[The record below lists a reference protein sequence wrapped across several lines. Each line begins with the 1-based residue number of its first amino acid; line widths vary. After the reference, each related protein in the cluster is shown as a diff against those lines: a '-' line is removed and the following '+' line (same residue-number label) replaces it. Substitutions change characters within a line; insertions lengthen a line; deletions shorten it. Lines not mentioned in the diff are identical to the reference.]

1 MHAASSGATVDAAE
15 GAAPAFV
22 AVALQSQ
29 CRSLAQCAS
38 RDDARAQMSAALQR
52 IGEQVAATADFLGAD
67 ARLFV
72 LPEYAL
78 TGYPAGRAAKHWAEW
93 AALEPAGPELEALG
107 QIAAQ
112 RRIFLA
118 CNAYES
124 DAHFGGLHFQAC
136 LLFGPGGDVLLRY
149 RRLISLY
156 AAGPWDVWE
165 RYLDCY
171 GLAGVFPVSHCEL
184 GALAPLASEEV
195 LYPEIARCFAL
206 RGAEVFCHST
216 SEIGSPLATQ
226 KEIAQRARA
235 IENLAFVVSA
245 NSAGVVGAGVPPQ
258 STDGGSRVI
267 DPQGR
272 VLAEAGP
279 GESMAAN
286 AELDLGALRRAR
298 RRPGMG
304 NLPSRLPLELF
315 RLGYA
320 ERSGQPPNS
329 LLRGGQVI
337 APDREFFRRR
347 QAAAIA
353 RLADAN
359 RGAPGD
365 CR

>member
-1 MHAASSGATVDAAE
+1 MHAASSGEAGNAAE
-15 GAAPAFV
+15 GAAAPAFV
-22 AVALQSQ
+22 AVALQSE
-29 CRSLAQCAS
+29 CRSLAQCAD
-38 RDDARAQMSAALQR
+38 RGEARAQIAAAVQR

-67 ARLFV
+67 VRLFV

-78 TGYPAGRAAKHWAEW
+78 TGYPAGRAAKHWAAW
-93 AALEPAGPELEALG
+93 AALHPAGPEIEALG

-112 RRIFLA
+112 RRVFLA
-118 CNAYES
+118 CNGYET
-124 DAHFGGLHFQAC
+124 DEHFGGLHFQAC
-136 LLFGPGGDVLLRY
+136 LLFGPSGDVLLRY

-165 RYLDCY
+165 AYLDRY
-171 GLAGVFPVSHCEL
+171 GLAGVFPVLRCEL

-245 NSAGVVGAGVPPQ
+245 NSAGVVGAGVPAQ

-267 DPQGR
+267 DHLGR

-286 AELDLGALRRAR
+286 AELDIGALRRAR

-329 LLRGGQVI
+329 LLRGGEVI
-337 APDREFFRRR
+337 TPDREFFRRR
-347 QAAAIA
+347 QAAVIA
-353 RLADAN
+353 RLAETHW
-359 RGAPGD
+359 RGG
-365 CR
+365 